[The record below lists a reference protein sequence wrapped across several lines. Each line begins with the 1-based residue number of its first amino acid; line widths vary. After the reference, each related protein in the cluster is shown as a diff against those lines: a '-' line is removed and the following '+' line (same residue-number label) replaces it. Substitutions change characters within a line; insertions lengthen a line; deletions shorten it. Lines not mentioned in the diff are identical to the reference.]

1 MATARTAR
9 LLVSVPLG
17 DHGRLLTFEVEE
29 PLGFVGGQYVIV
41 DTGIER
47 EDGRR
52 HKRAYSLVGTDREQL
67 CFQLAVYRHG
77 AGSLVLHAAEPGA
90 EFSFS
95 GPWGS
100 FLPEDSQPRR
110 TLLVATDS
118 GITAAVGL
126 LNARTFMPHHASTRL
141 VWLRPEGF
149 DFYPP
154 GLLRER
160 TGLVPE
166 TRGLPPVGHPG
177 RLGAL
182 RAEVLP
188 YFASNSPERVYLSGD
203 GAVLAPLRGELH
215 SLGLAEGSVRL
226 ECFFNAPVRKA
237 AA

>member
-1 MATARTAR
+1 MATARSAH
-9 LLVSVPLG
+9 LLASAPLG
-17 DHGRLLTFEVEE
+17 ARGRLLTFETPE

-52 HKRAYSLVGTDREQL
+52 HKRAYSLVSTDREQL
-67 CFQLAVYRHG
+67 RFQLAVYQHG
-77 AGSLVLHAAEPGA
+77 PGSHVLHAAEPGA
-90 EFSFS
+90 VFSFS

-110 TLLVATDS
+110 TLLIATDS

-126 LNARTFMPHHASTRL
+126 LRARAFMPHHPMTRL
-141 VWLRPEGF
+141 VWLRPDGF
-149 DFYPP
+149 DFFP
-154 GLLRER
+154 LETLRER

-166 TRGLPPVGHPG
+166 TGGLPPVGHPE
-177 RLGAL
+177 RLEAL

-188 YFASNSPERVYLSGD
+188 YFASNAPERVYLSGD
-203 GAVLAPLRGELH
+203 GAVLAPLRTELH
-215 SLGLAEGSVRL
+215 GLGLAEGTVRL
-226 ECFFNAPVRKA
+226 ESFFNPPVRKA